1 MADEKNNIN
10 KEKSWMRP
18 VLFFYVKTTAW
29 IIFPLILAL
38 LIGNYFNKSTQSQTL
53 FLVCIMAG
61 FGVTCSGVYKEIKN
75 YKKDLEK
82 KDGR

>member
-38 LIGNYFNKSTQSQTL
+38 LIGNYFNKSTQSQTF

-82 KDGR
+82 KE